1 MSAREYDDLT
11 VPRDNLAAI
20 EVVEFLN
27 RVAVRNPIRPFL
39 LVMNGRDA

>member
-1 MSAREYDDLT
+1 MTARKYDDLT

-27 RVAVRNPIRPFL
+27 RVAVRAQRPPR
-39 LVMNGRDA
+39 GRALPFKG